1 MSIKVMNCFSISPY
15 YPKWKVGTTCILVKS
30 DQGYVLIDT
39 GLGIHDYKEPS
50 ILVKFFMKALRAN
63 NSIELTAINQCK
75 KINIEPNEIKHI
87 ILTHMHF
94 DHAGGLP
101 DFPNANIHIHNNEYK
116 SLKLGRNK
124 LLKGYDW
131 KDILHKPKWILYD
144 TVTDNWRGFEAIR
157 LPFNSPEMY
166 LIPLFGHTKGHC
178 GVAIKDNEKWIFQCA
193 DALPTNAEFDITP
206 DWLNR
211 LIIGS
216 HVKKIKNWA
225 KVNPDVNI
233 LAGHMWIDY
242 FEKS

>member
-1 MSIKVMNCFSISPY
+1 MPIKVLNCFSISPY
-15 YPKWKVGTTCILVKS
+15 YPQWKVGTACILVKS

-116 SLKLGRNK
+116 SIKMSRNK

-131 KDILHKPKWILYD
+131 KDILHKPKWIIYD

-157 LPFNSPEMY
+157 LPFNLPEMY
-166 LIPLFGHTKGHC
+166 LIPLFGHTRGHC
-178 GVAIKDNEKWIFQCA
+178 GVAIKDKEKWIFQCA

-216 HVKKIKNWA
+216 HVKKIKNWT
-225 KVNPDVNI
+225 KVNPDVKI